1 MFGGEST
8 SWAMTYVFFRLIF
21 SSKSLY
27 GLLKRLMTFWR
38 FSAEWAVMA
47 ASSAYRR
54 SRRYFIWTLDFAI
67 SLERLQSFQSDLVWR
82 KIPSV
87 ASPKA
92 CFSRKAKHIPNKI
105 VARTHPFFT
114 SPRIL
119 KGSDVEPSKS
129 TVPFKSLRKD
139 LMVLRSLGGHP
150 ILGRILNRPSLL
162 TR

>member
-1 MFGGEST
+1 
-8 SWAMTYVFFRLIF
+8 
-21 SSKSLY
+21 
-27 GLLKRLMTFWR
+27 
-38 FSAEWAVMA
+38 MA
-47 ASSAYRR
+47 ASSANRR
-54 SRRYFIWTLDFAI
+54 SRRYFIWTLDFDI

-162 TR
+162 IQVKILREVYECYEEWLRLFPAVLLQLSDGEHHING